1 MALTQVDQGLLSSTA
16 QYTGF
21 KNRIINGAMVI
32 DQRNAGAAQ
41 TITTAGGN
49 QYTVDRWFASCT
61 GANVTGQ
68 RVAGTGANAYNY
80 RFTGAAS
87 VTNIYFQQRI
97 ESVNMI
103 DLVGSTVTLSVNLAN
118 SVLTTVNWVANYP
131 NSTDNYG
138 GGFTAISS
146 GSFTVNSTLTQ
157 YTTQISVPAGATTG
171 LQIYFYVGAQT
182 SGTWTIGNVQLEKGS
197 TATSFDYRP
206 YGTELALCQRYLP
219 AFYGIYNQFA
229 GIASSTTQAYATV
242 NFPVTARV
250 APTGLVVNAASA
262 FNVTDITAQNA
273 AASAISFNV
282 AGVQSAQILA
292 TSTSLTANR
301 PTNIFSNSATSNLY
315 FTGCEL

>member
-138 GGFTAISS
+138 GGVTAISS

-182 SGTWTIGNVQLEKGS
+182 SGTWTIGNAQLEKGS

-206 YGTELALCQRYLP
+206 YGTELALCQRYYEVCP
-219 AFYGIYNQFA
+219 YDIISTNGGQSGQPYYKTTPFKQTKRAAPTMAYTAVGNAGFSGSPVTNDVGIYGITWKDTTPSNGGPNVSWYSV
-229 GIASSTTQAYATV
+229 ASWTS
-242 NFPVTARV
+242 
-250 APTGLVVNAASA
+250 SA
-262 FNVTDITAQNA
+262 
-273 AASAISFNV
+273 
-282 AGVQSAQILA
+282 
-292 TSTSLTANR
+292 
-301 PTNIFSNSATSNLY
+301 
-315 FTGCEL
+315 EL